1 MIRPLNCI
9 LFSLSLSLSIYIYIY
24 IYINI
29 YDWSDF
35 IVSLADKSRQGR
47 EGEASGPRE
56 EKNEGSAAASEVIV
70 GAI

>member
-1 MIRPLNCI
+1 LYT
-9 LFSLSLSLSIYIYIY
+9 LLSLSLSLYIYIY

-29 YDWSDF
+29 YDWSDL